1 MRNDLRHGA
10 KPEKC
15 SKSFSEL
22 VATVSSLRTYPIH
35 PQEASASRCSKA
47 LVLNTAL
54 TLASAISFIGYGTA
68 CFFSCYMK
76 QEFLRYGLGAQRV
89 WVGLLQW
96 GAGVGLL
103 AGLRVPWMGQV
114 AAGGLALMMLVA
126 VGVRIQIRDSALQTA
141 PALFYL
147 VLNAYLLLAG
157 F

>member
-1 MRNDLRHGA
+1 MTSGMVPNPRCA
-10 KPEKC
+10 AE
-15 SKSFSEL
+15 SFSEL
-22 VATVSSLRTYPIH
+22 VATIPAQRTYPIH
-35 PQEASASRCSKA
+35 PQETSASRCSNV
-47 LVLNTAL
+47 LVLKTAL
-54 TLASAISFIGYGTA
+54 ILVSAISFIGYGTA
-68 CFFSCYMK
+68 CFFSSYMK

-96 GAGVGLL
+96 GAGMGLL
-103 AGLRVPWMGQV
+103 AGMRVPWLGQM

-126 VGVRIQIRDSALQTA
+126 VGVRIQIRDNALQTM